1 MAKKEINFDI
11 NSEEGEEDRT
21 TISINGIGEV
31 VLVETY
37 PEYEF
42 LEDVSEDGL
51 EELALDIEDS
61 IGKIEHLEIED
72 EYKRQGYAKL
82 LMNKAIE
89 LAKEKGL
96 IPLYLNASPM
106 GSKQYGLGLD
116 DLTGFYESLGFEVF
130 SRQGGNNL
138 MILKKYPKAEVDF
151 EGICLE

>member
-138 MILKKYPKAEVDF
+138 MILKKYPEAEVDF
-151 EGICLE
+151 QGTCLE